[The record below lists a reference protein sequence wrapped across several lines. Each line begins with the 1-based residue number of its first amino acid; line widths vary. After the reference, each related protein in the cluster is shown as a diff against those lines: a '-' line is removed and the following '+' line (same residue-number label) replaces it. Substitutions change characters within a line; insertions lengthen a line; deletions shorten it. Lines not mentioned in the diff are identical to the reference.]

1 MKMIKEK
8 KEKKKIANISFM
20 AMAPIDIVETTEKLS
35 SYFLFSSNSFSLFS
49 QILVSLLFSIL
60 STLSAIWSSK

>member
-35 SYFLFSSNSFSLFS
+35 SYFLFLSNSFSLFS

>member
-35 SYFLFSSNSFSLFS
+35 SYFLFLSNSVSFFS